1 MNGGQ
6 VARRYARA
14 VFDLAVAEGDVDGW
28 LGDLHLIQSFL
39 SEVDIAMLLE
49 NPSIPFAAKREIV
62 DKGLGK
68 LGRLR
73 QNFVYVLVTNGRVRA
88 IDDIVAQFQA
98 LVNDYRGLAV
108 AEVVTAVPLDDHES
122 QRVTQRLEALVGK
135 KIVLQR
141 RVDPSILGGVV
152 ARIGDHLIDGSIA
165 SQLGALREQLS
176 G

>member
-1 MNGGQ
+1 M
-6 VARRYARA
+6 ARRYARA

-39 SEVDIAMLLE
+39 GEVDVAMLLE
-49 NPSIPFAAKREIV
+49 KPEIPLAAKQEIV
-62 DKGLGK
+62 DRSLGK

-73 QNFVYVLVTNGRVRA
+73 RNFVYVLVTNGRVRA
-88 IDDIVAQFQA
+88 IDEIVSQFQA

-108 AEVVTAVPLDDHES
+108 AEVVTAVPLDDRES
-122 QRVTQRLEALVGK
+122 QRVAQRLEALVGK

-165 SQLGALREQLS
+165 GQLDALRDQLS